1 MVPLR
6 NRFFQSSSLHLY
18 AILIRSRGEQV
29 WHTSLRMSS
38 TWCKNYGTETMIG
51 FSIVEKSR
59 LLGFLPMSILFRRV
73 MPKKWSGMN
82 WTICWGKWRKS
93 VTLRTRKWYEPNTT
107 IVFFKWLYSRRNSLR
122 WCELFVRRKIQKRKQ
137 SPFAKK
143 LRAIMKENLEF
154 KLIWSINGNWTTL
167 SHWKKDVI
175 KKLLIIV
182 SIEEMRE
189 MYPHLTSLLTWVVI
203 REQ

>member
-38 TWCKNYGTETMIG
+38 TWCKNYGAETMIG

-59 LLGFLPMSILFRRV
+59 LLVVLPMSILFRRV

-93 VTLRTRKWYEPNTT
+93 VTLRTRKWYDVSFSLDENPEKGTVPVCEKVKGNHERKSWVQTDLKY
-107 IVFFKWLYSRRNSLR
+107 KWELDDAQPLKERR
-122 WCELFVRRKIQKRKQ
+122 
-137 SPFAKK
+137 
-143 LRAIMKENLEF
+143 
-154 KLIWSINGNWTTL
+154 
-167 SHWKKDVI
+167 D
-175 KKLLIIV
+175 
-182 SIEEMRE
+182 
-189 MYPHLTSLLTWVVI
+189 
-203 REQ
+203 